1 MRRRKTNKHLPPCVH
16 LHHGAYYYIKSN
28 VWKPLGKDL
37 TGALA
42 QYAKLVEGPKDGGMG
57 RLISQ
62 ALPVICRDVK
72 PSTAAQYRIA
82 GNKLSRALAQFEP
95 DQVLPKHLAAIKLAM
110 ADRPNMANR
119 VLTVARLI
127 FAYALENQLA
137 SINPAIG
144 VKRHKER
151 KRDRLPLPAEVEAIK
166 QHAGPRLSVVIDLLR
181 FTGQRTN
188 DVLRLR
194 ESAITAAGI
203 TFRQQKTGATLTV
216 GWNKGLRETVDRAR
230 ALHGQIRSL
239 YLLPSRVRGKAPD
252 YRSVKLQ
259 WDEACKA
266 AKVENLH
273 LHDLRAMAA
282 TQARMEGKDAQAL
295 MGHASASQTATY
307 LRDKATPIVQA
318 PEY

>member
-1 MRRRKTNKHLPPCVH
+1 MRRRKKNTHLPPCVH
-16 LHHGAYYYIKSN
+16 LHHGAYYYIKRN
-28 VWKPLGKDL
+28 VWHPLGKDL
-37 TGALA
+37 AGALA
-42 QYAKLVEGPKDGGMG
+42 EYAALVEGPKGGG
-57 RLISQ
+57 TPKLIAD
-62 ALPVICRDVK
+62 ALPVICNGVK

-82 GNKLSRALAQFEP
+82 AGKLSRALAQFEP
-95 DQVLPKHLAAIKLAM
+95 QQVLPKHLASIKLAM
-110 ADRPNMANR
+110 AAKPNMANR

-127 FAYALENQLA
+127 FAYALENQIV
-137 SINPAIG
+137 SFNPAIG

-166 QHAGPRLSVVIDLLR
+166 ANAGDRLAVIIDLLR
-181 FTGQRTN
+181 YTGQRCN

-194 ESAITAAGI
+194 ESAVTADGI

-216 GWNKGLRETVDRAR
+216 GWHAGLRETVARAR

-239 YLLPSRVRGKAPD
+239 YLLPSRTRGKAPD

-266 AKVENLH
+266 AGVTNLH

-295 MGHASASQTATY
+295 LGHTSATQTATY
-307 LRDKATPIVQA
+307 LRDRAAPIVQA